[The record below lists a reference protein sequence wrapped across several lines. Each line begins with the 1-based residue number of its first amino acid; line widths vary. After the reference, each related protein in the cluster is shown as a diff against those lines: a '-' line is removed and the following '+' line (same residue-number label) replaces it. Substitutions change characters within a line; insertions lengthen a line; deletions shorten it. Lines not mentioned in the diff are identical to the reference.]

1 MSNQTPDARFEEIS
15 TKKILGFS
23 LQAPM
28 TALLFMMWGNL
39 QFYATSVLF
48 IPPFVVTLIFL
59 IYSLVD
65 AFNDPMIG
73 YFTDRSKKFTA
84 RFGKR
89 FLWIA
94 VGGSIGPIFIIL
106 SFVQVADISAVVTNA
121 IWLIIMMVVYESFLT
136 FFEVNHAS
144 LYPDLFRDD
153 TSRRKA
159 VAIGA
164 MIGGIVTIIF
174 SVISPI
180 ILAIFGGA
188 LSQPAYLI
196 RTIIFVFLAYLFFIP
211 YLRSIRES
219 KERKEFRVGLDQAG
233 RSSSPFKEVLKNI
246 FKDKIWVGLIFSFL
260 LWATAGACML
270 YGMNYF
276 LIYYLDMPIQ
286 FGAIPSLGYALFTII
301 FTPIW
306 TTLAKKIGI
315 RKTYLITLTL
325 HTFIYVFFFF
335 VSNYTGLIIVTSL
348 AGIPAAANFGVIAI
362 LARAAAIDNTAVKTS
377 RREEGS
383 FLGIFRVFTA
393 FTYFLQVSIFTIVG
407 AITGFDA
414 NIIPSIDPVV
424 KQGLNLQMSLIPM
437 VLNILAILIIYFTYK
452 ITKEQAQTN
461 KTRLEELNL

>member
-1 MSNQTPDARFEEIS
+1 MSKDSTDARFGEIP

-28 TALLFMMWGNL
+28 AALLFIMWGNL

-48 IPPFVVTLIFL
+48 IPPIVVTLIFL
-59 IYSLVD
+59 VYSLVD
-65 AFNDPMIG
+65 AFNDPLIG

-94 VGGSIGPIFIIL
+94 VGGSIGP
-106 SFVQVADISAVVTNA
+106 
-121 IWLIIMMVVYESFLT
+121 YESFLT
-136 FFEVNHAS
+136 FLEVNHAS

-153 TSRRKA
+153 SSRRKA

-164 MIGGIVTIIF
+164 MIGGLVTIIF

-180 ILAIFGGA
+180 MLGIFGGA

-196 RTIIFVFLAYLFFIP
+196 RTVIFVFLAYLLFIP
-211 YLRSIRES
+211 YLRSVRES
-219 KERKEFRVGLDQAG
+219 KERKKFRAELDQAG
-233 RSSSPFKEVLKNI
+233 KSSSPFMEVLKNL
-246 FKDKIWVGLIFSFL
+246 FKDKIWVGLIFSYL

-276 LIYYLDMPIQ
+276 LIYYLDLPIEA
-286 FGAIPSLGYALFTII
+286 GALPSLGYALCTII

-335 VSNYTGLIIVTSL
+335 FVNSFPGLIIVTSL

-362 LARAAAIDNTAVKTS
+362 LARAAAIDNTTVKTN

-393 FTYFLQVSIFTIVG
+393 FTYFFQVSIFTLVG
-407 AITGFDA
+407 TITGFNA
-414 NIIPSIDPVV
+414 TIIPSIDPVV

-452 ITKEQAQTN
+452 ITEEQAQTN

>member
-1 MSNQTPDARFEEIS
+1 MSSNSPDTRFGEIP
-15 TKKILGFS
+15 TKKIIGFS

-28 TALLFMMWGNL
+28 GALLFMMWGNL

-48 IPPFVVTLIFL
+48 IPPFVVALIFL
-59 IYSLVD
+59 VYSLVD

-153 TSRRKA
+153 SSRRKA

-164 MIGGIVTIIF
+164 MIGGLVTIIF

-219 KERKEFRVGLDQAG
+219 KERKEFRAELDQTG

-246 FKDKIWVGLIFSFL
+246 FKDKIWVGLIFSYL

-276 LIYYLDMPIQ
+276 LIYYLDQPIQ

-335 VSNYTGLIIVTSL
+335 VNNYTGLIIVTSL
-348 AGIPAAANFGVIAI
+348 AGIPAAANFGVIAT
-362 LARAAAIDNTAVKTS
+362 LARAVAIDNTTVKTN

-393 FTYFLQVSIFTIVG
+393 FTYFFQVSIFTIVG
-407 AITGFDA
+407 VITGFDA

-424 KQGLNLQMSLIPM
+424 KQGLNLQMSLIPL

-461 KTRLEELNL
+461 KSRLKELSL